1 MFRLHGKANDAGFEI
16 IRGQMIIQILQIV
29 AAIATILTGLY
40 SLLKPAA
47 ITGFTGLQPVGGRGI
62 TEIRS
67 ILGGVFIALGAVPL
81 LLNSPL
87 AYLMLGITYLA
98 IALVRAISMF
108 MDKSVVQSNVISLV
122 VEIVFGIILVVPR

>member
-1 MFRLHGKANDAGFEI
+1 
-16 IRGQMIIQILQIV
+16 MIIHILQII

-40 SLLKPAA
+40 SLIKPTA

-81 LLNSPL
+81 ALNAPV
-87 AYLMLGITYLA
+87 AYMMLGITYLV
-98 IALVRAISMF
+98 IALVRGVSILI
-108 MDKSVVQSNVISLV
+108 DKSAVSSNIISLV
-122 VEIVFGIILVVPR
+122 VEIVFGIILVIPA

>member
-1 MFRLHGKANDAGFEI
+1 
-16 IRGQMIIQILQIV
+16 MIVYILQII

-47 ITGFTGLQPVGGRGI
+47 ITGFTGLQPIGGRGI

-81 LLNSPL
+81 ALNSPD
-87 AYLMLGITYLA
+87 AYLMLGITYLV
-98 IALVRAISMF
+98 IGLVRAVSMF
-108 MDKSVVQSNVISLV
+108 IDKSVVSSNVISLV
-122 VEIVFGIILVVPR
+122 VEIVFGIILVIPA